1 MGAVDPGQIKKAPCL
16 LSRSSFG
23 FFLRQRLTIC
33 LRLSLELTAIFLP
46 QLLKCWDD
54 RNAQSHLPDSPYSW
68 VLSSMLVL
76 PHLSCLQLQ
85 ASLRGAHGAEG
96 WKDALEASPLGPL
109 KIGAPGDSRDRSE
122 AQGLTQWRLGLR
134 HGIHLP
140 SKLPVIFH
148 PVWNPPVS
156 VSRVLAQAFSP
167 SLGSSALPRFAA
179 HWRLP
184 AFLGSWSLPCITSV
198 LSAVITTLFLSW
210 TLKPF
215 FCKDAYDDAGAQRE
229 DLRQTSH
236 QRDP

>member
-1 MGAVDPGQIKKAPCL
+1 MGAMDPGQVKKAPCL

-46 QLLKCWDD
+46 QLLKCWGD

-109 KIGAPGDSRDRSE
+109 NTWGSWGQQRQVRGSGADAMEVRAPPRYPSTIQAASDFPSRLESSCLSLQSPGTS
-122 AQGLTQWRLGLR
+122 L
-134 HGIHLP
+134 
-140 SKLPVIFH
+140 
-148 PVWNPPVS
+148 
-156 VSRVLAQAFSP
+156 LAQP
-167 SLGSSALPRFAA
+167 G
-179 HWRLP
+179 
-184 AFLGSWSLPCITSV
+184 
-198 LSAVITTLFLSW
+198 
-210 TLKPF
+210 
-215 FCKDAYDDAGAQRE
+215 
-229 DLRQTSH
+229 
-236 QRDP
+236 